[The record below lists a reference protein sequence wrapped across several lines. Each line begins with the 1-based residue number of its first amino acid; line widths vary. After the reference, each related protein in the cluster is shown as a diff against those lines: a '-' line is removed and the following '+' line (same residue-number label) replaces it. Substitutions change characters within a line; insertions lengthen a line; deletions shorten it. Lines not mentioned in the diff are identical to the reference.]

1 MIFLALAL
9 LAQRPYWP
17 VPLDSLA
24 IGHTV
29 HTHVAVR
36 GVVTLVGHEDD
47 QDLHVRLTS
56 LTGSGRF
63 IVAEVIP
70 GLPVRLPNGV
80 PWIPALGDTVT
91 VYGIS
96 RYDPEHKHW
105 ECHPV
110 EGVLP

>member
-9 LAQRPYWP
+9 LAQRAYWP

-47 QDLHVRLTS
+47 QDLHVRLTAP
-56 LTGSGRF
+56 SGRF
-63 IVAEVIP
+63 IVAECIP
-70 GLPVRLPNGV
+70 ELPCKLPNGL

-96 RYDPEHKHW
+96 RYDPEHKWYEVHI
-105 ECHPV
+105 V